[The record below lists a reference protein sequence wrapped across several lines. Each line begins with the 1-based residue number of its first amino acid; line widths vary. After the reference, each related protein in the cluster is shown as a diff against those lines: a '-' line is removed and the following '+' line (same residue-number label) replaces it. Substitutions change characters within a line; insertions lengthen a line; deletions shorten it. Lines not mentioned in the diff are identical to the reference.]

1 MNFVHLK
8 IFSNDLDT
16 ELIRETLQL
25 SPDVIGKPSETEKGR
40 MMSWSYTEEADD
52 ESLNGVIDNLIRR
65 LYEKKEFIAK
75 LSEFKN
81 DVYLV
86 IAHYVET
93 YQKIISIDS
102 SLLSKLGEMKI
113 ELVIDIMAP

>member
-1 MNFVHLK
+1 MN
-8 IFSNDLDT
+8 N
-16 ELIRETLQL
+16 
-25 SPDVIGKPSETEKGR
+25 
-40 MMSWSYTEEADD
+40 MMSPEDIKKEEK
-52 ESLNGVIDNLIRR
+52 R
-65 LYEKKEFIAK
+65 LYEEYKAK
-75 LSEFKN
+75 LSELKN

-93 YQKIISIDS
+93 YQRIISIDS

>member
-1 MNFVHLK
+1 MNFVHLR
-8 IFSNDLDT
+8 IFSNDLDA
-16 ELIRETLQL
+16 ELIRENLQL
-25 SPDVIGKPSETEKGR
+25 SPDVIGKPFETEKGR
-40 MMSWSYTEEADD
+40 MTSWSYTEEADD

-65 LYEKKEFIAK
+65 LYEKKEFISK